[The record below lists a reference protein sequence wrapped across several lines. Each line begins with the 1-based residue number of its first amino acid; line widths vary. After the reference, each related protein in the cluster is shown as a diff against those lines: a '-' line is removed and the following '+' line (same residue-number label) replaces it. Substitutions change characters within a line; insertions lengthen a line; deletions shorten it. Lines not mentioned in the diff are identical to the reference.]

1 VGVAGLI
8 LLAHDAELLGA
19 IILHPTSSLKKVAG
33 GLQMTAS
40 QPTIDS
46 AILRLAKERNEARN
60 LAKQLFWALPAGG
73 GHMDEQS
80 VNAAYYSFIKASREW
95 KEGGDD

>member
-1 VGVAGLI
+1 MSART
-8 LLAHDAELLGA
+8 H
-19 IILHPTSSLKKVAG
+19 
-33 GLQMTAS
+33 
-40 QPTIDS
+40 TIDS

-95 KEGGDD
+95 KEGGNE

>member
-1 VGVAGLI
+1 M
-8 LLAHDAELLGA
+8 
-19 IILHPTSSLKKVAG
+19 TSP
-33 GLQMTAS
+33 Q
-40 QPTIDS
+40 TIDS

-80 VNAAYYSFIKASREW
+80 VNAAYYQFIRASREW
-95 KEGGDD
+95 KEAGHE